1 LSFASVYEST
11 RWDNE
16 EMESLGKVTFVDAV
30 RLGFTRATDFAG
42 RSSRAEFWYWIL
54 FLFILRLLTTTV
66 DAFIYPED
74 IFLST
79 GSADLGAVASEMA
92 TLLQHSLWSSTML
105 VELLL
110 LLPLVALTVR
120 RFRDAGW
127 STQLAKMLFVAN
139 YGGLAV
145 GFFTA
150 TTLLSNVTVG
160 GTSALQQSDSL
171 AAFVG
176 LLAFGLIQLGCI
188 VVVTIG
194 AAQPSRPL
202 PS

>member
-1 LSFASVYEST
+1 
-11 RWDNE
+11 
-16 EMESLGKVTFVDAV
+16 
-30 RLGFTRATDFAG
+30 
-42 RSSRAEFWYWIL
+42 
-54 FLFILRLLTTTV
+54 
-66 DAFIYPED
+66 
-74 IFLST
+74 
-79 GSADLGAVASEMA
+79 
-92 TLLQHSLWSSTML
+92 
-105 VELLL
+105 
-110 LLPLVALTVR
+110 
-120 RFRDAGW
+120 
-127 STQLAKMLFVAN
+127 MLFVAN

-188 VVVTIG
+188 VVVSIG

>member
-1 LSFASVYEST
+1 
-11 RWDNE
+11 
-16 EMESLGKVTFVDAV
+16 MESLGKVTFVDAV

-79 GSADLGAVASEMA
+79 GSADLAAVASEMA

-160 GTSALQQSDSL
+160 GTNALQQSDSL
-171 AAFVG
+171 AAFAG
-176 LLAFGLIQLGCI
+176 LLAFGLIQLVCL

-202 PS
+202 PN

>member
-1 LSFASVYEST
+1 
-11 RWDNE
+11 
-16 EMESLGKVTFVDAV
+16 MESLGKVTFVDAV

-66 DAFIYPED
+66 DAFMYPED

-139 YGGLAV
+139 YGGLAI

-160 GTSALQQSDSL
+160 GTNALQQSDSL
-171 AAFVG
+171 AAFAG
-176 LLAFGLIQLGCI
+176 LLAFGLIQLVCL

-202 PS
+202 PN